1 MAKSKVINTVLQLRD
16 NMSGGLLKAA
26 KNAKKSGADISDSMM
41 NATRQVVAFKNKA
54 VDGIKT
60 FAKTA
65 MGVGVA
71 GASALTTAFLALD
84 GATEEYRTNQGKL
97 QAAFA
102 RTEMGFQG
110 ARKAYV
116 EFYEILG
123 DSATATEAA
132 QALSTLAKNQEDV
145 TKWTRVAAG
154 VVGKFGDGISV
165 NSLFQDIGESAVSG
179 AVTGGLA
186 DALNWIGISE
196 DSFNEKLEDTGSTAE
211 RATLILNT
219 LTTAYDGYAD
229 AFYQNNAQL
238 VKSRNYQTQLSNT
251 MAVLGDASAKAKNG
265 ILELLG
271 AQESGGFREGSA
283 LAILTEQAEAFASWT
298 QSADFSAFAAKVD
311 QGVAK
316 GLELAKQGFQ
326 WVWDNREM
334 LAGAIQKIAVAFA
347 GMKLL
352 KFGSDTASA
361 IMTLGRFGKTIA
373 TLAGNPLPKLLSVM
387 KGGLG
392 TALTGLTQGIGAAGG
407 GLLKMG
413 SAAGGAIKALMGL
426 LAANPVILIVVGA
439 IAALV
444 AIGIAIY
451 KNWDTIK
458 AGALALWETVKEK
471 FQGIKDAI
479 TNAFNSVLEWAGKLK
494 DFFVDTF
501 LGAINKVKETFDKV
515 KDAVG
520 GLINK
525 VKDFLGMD
533 TNKEVKVTTK
543 YDDSHGH
550 NALGTSYWRGG
561 PTAVHERGGEIIDL
575 PNGTRIIPHDVSE
588 KMAGGRNV
596 NVYVTVQGNVIGNRQ
611 YADELGE
618 IVVGKVL
625 RAMDNV

>member
-1 MAKSKVINTVLQLRD
+1 MINTVLQLRD

-41 NATRQVVAFKNKA
+41 TATRQVVAFKNKA

-71 GASALTTAFLALD
+71 GVSALTTAFLALD
-84 GATEEYRTNQGKL
+84 GATEEYRAAQGRVNSAFSAAKL
-97 QAAFA
+97 SAQDADAAF
-102 RTEMGFQG
+102 RGFY
-110 ARKAYV
+110 R
-116 EFYEILG
+116 ILG
-123 DSATATEAA
+123 DTDTAAEASQLLA
-132 QALSTLAKNQEDV
+132 QLTQNGEDV
-145 TKWTRVAAG
+145 SSWLHIAAG
-154 VVGKFGDGISV
+154 VAGRFTDSIPTEGLIEAMNETAKVG
-165 NSLFQDIGESAVSG
+165 Q
-179 AVTGGLA
+179 VTGVFA
-186 DALNWIGISE
+186 DALNWAGASE
-196 DSFNEKLEDTGSTAE
+196 EKFNKQLEACSSESERNRLIMDTMLGLYNDSAH
-211 RATLILNT
+211 
-219 LTTAYDGYAD
+219 
-229 AFYQNNAQL
+229 AFYANNDAMMDSREHSLDLQ
-238 VKSRNYQTQLSNT
+238 KSLSK
-251 MAVLGDASAKAKNG
+251 LGDASVKAKNG
-265 ILELLG
+265 ILEMLG
-271 AQESGGFREGSA
+271 AQEGGGFREGSA

-326 WVWDNREM
+326 WVLDNREM

-588 KMAGGRNV
+588 KMAGGRNIK
-596 NVYVTVQGNVIGNRQ
+596 VYVTVQGNVIGNRQ

>member
-1 MAKSKVINTVLQLRD
+1 MINTVLQLRD

-41 NATRQVVAFKNKA
+41 TATRQVVAFKNKA

-71 GASALTTAFLALD
+71 GVSALTTAFLALD

-97 QAAFA
+97 QAAFSG
-102 RTEMGFQG
+102 TEIGFQG
-110 ARKAYV
+110 ARKAYAG
-116 EFYEILG
+116 FYEILG
-123 DSATATEAA
+123 DTGTATEAA
-132 QALSTLAKNQEDV
+132 QALSALAQNQEDV

-154 VVGKFGDGISV
+154 VVGKWGDGISI
-165 NSLFQDIGESAVSG
+165 NSLMQDIGESAVSG

-196 DSFNEKLEDTGSTAE
+196 DSFNEKLEDTGSAAE

-219 LTTAYDGYAD
+219 LTSAYDGYAD

-271 AQESGGFREGSA
+271 AQESGGFRAGSMLDWA
-283 LAILTEQAEAFASWT
+283 TQKAEAFASWT

-311 QGVAK
+311 QGFTVVLDKA
-316 GLELAKQGFQ
+316 
-326 WVWDNREM
+326 
-334 LAGAIQKIAVAFA
+334 AGAIAWCNQNGDTLIL
-347 GMKLL
+347 GLKLL
-352 KFGSDTASA
+352 GGAFVAVKIVTFTSNVISA
-361 IMTLGRFGKTIA
+361 GQTIVGFISTLAAMRMATSAQAGVTTTA
-373 TLAGNPLPKLLSVM
+373 TLAQHGLNAALRANP
-387 KGGLG
+387 
-392 TALTGLTQGIGAAGG
+392 IGA
-407 GLLKMG
+407 
-413 SAAGGAIKALMGL
+413 
-426 LAANPVILIVVGA
+426 VITLVT
-439 IAALV
+439 ALV
-444 AIGIAIY
+444 AVGVTLY
-451 KNWDTIK
+451 QNWDT
-458 AGALALWETVKEK
+458 VKKYGE
-471 FQGIKDAI
+471 
-479 TNAFNSVLEWAGKLK
+479 KLK
-494 DFFVDTF
+494 NFFVGGF
-501 LGAINKVKETFDKV
+501 LSAINKVKETFDKV
-515 KDAVG
+515 KGAVG
-520 GLINK
+520 GLIDK

-533 TNKEVKVTTK
+533 TNKTVKVTTE

-588 KMAGGRNV
+588 KMAGGRNI
-596 NVYVTVQGNVIGNRQ
+596 NLYVIVQGNVIGNRQ